1 MKKRFLIVPVV
12 CFLIL
17 SVLCGCKKR
26 SYFESRD
33 ELSDEEVSTQ
43 EASAVQEEAPP
54 DELTKNTSP
63 QEVIVKVYVY
73 NDSDAVVAVE
83 GAQTEDRSGLVDINT
98 AGRDELM
105 GLTGIGATRA
115 EAIIAYRDEHGSFS
129 SAEDSKNVSGIGE
142 SIFEKIKDKITV

>member
-1 MKKRFLIVPVV
+1 MKKRFLIVPIV

-33 ELSDEEVSTQ
+33 ELSDEE
-43 EASAVQEEAPP
+43 EATP
-54 DELTKNTSP
+54 DETAEKSAP

-129 SAEDSKNVSGIGE
+129 STEDIKNVSGIGE
-142 SIFEKIKDKITV
+142 STFEKIKDKITV

>member
-1 MKKRFLIVPVV
+1 MKKRFLIVPIV

-33 ELSDEEVSTQ
+33 ELSDEE
-43 EASAVQEEAPP
+43 EAPP
-54 DELTKNTSP
+54 DEMAENAAC

-129 SAEDSKNVSGIGE
+129 STEDIKNVSGIGE
-142 SIFEKIKDKITV
+142 STFEKIKDKITVENGKESFSC

>member
-1 MKKRFLIVPVV
+1 MKKRFLIIPVV
-12 CFLIL
+12 CFLVL

-33 ELSDEEVSTQ
+33 EHPDEAVST
-43 EASAVQEEAPP
+43 QEEAPP

-83 GAQTEDRSGLVDINT
+83 GAQTEDKSGLVDINT

-129 SAEDSKNVSGIGE
+129 SAEDIKNVSGIGE